1 MFALAMSSAAR
12 EGETSAHACMKASV
26 SLSLAIGRSPRVR
39 RSEAESNAHC
49 GQNSASPSARQ
60 VQGEARTPAESN
72 AHCGQNS
79 VSPSA
84 LQVQGEAR
92 TPAEPYVPQ
101 QKSGPFLAALFTLDY
116 TPFKGVTTWNF

>member
-84 LQVQGEAR
+84 RQVQGEAR

-116 TPFKGVTTWNF
+116 TPFKGVTT

>member
-84 LQVQGEAR
+84 LQVQGGAR

-116 TPFKGVTTWNF
+116 TPFKGVTT

>member
-49 GQNSASPSARQ
+49 GLCIRSPPTGPAKRRPAPSRRGTPTSPQSSPPHGPSEAPARP
-60 VQGEARTPAESN
+60 RPATCSQPERMDN
-72 AHCGQNS
+72 
-79 VSPSA
+79 
-84 LQVQGEAR
+84 L
-92 TPAEPYVPQ
+92 
-101 QKSGPFLAALFTLDY
+101 
-116 TPFKGVTTWNF
+116 

>member
-92 TPAEPYVPQ
+92 TPAEPYVPP

-116 TPFKGVTTWNF
+116 TPFKGVTT

>member
-49 GQNSASPSARQ
+49 GQNSASPSAQ
-60 VQGEARTPAESN
+60 EVQGEARTPAE
-72 AHCGQNS
+72 
-79 VSPSA
+79 
-84 LQVQGEAR
+84 
-92 TPAEPYVPQ
+92 TYVPQ

-116 TPFKGVTTWNF
+116 TPFKGVTT

>member
-1 MFALAMSSAAR
+1 MLACKR
-12 EGETSAHACMKASV
+12 RF
-26 SLSLAIGRSPRVR
+26 LFLAIGRSPRVR

-49 GQNSASPSARQ
+49 GQNSVSTSALQ

-79 VSPSA
+79 ASPSA

-101 QKSGPFLAALFTLDY
+101 QKSGPFLAALVTLDY
-116 TPFKGVTTWNF
+116 TPFKGVTT

>member
-116 TPFKGVTTWNF
+116 TPFKGVTT

>member
-12 EGETSAHACMKASV
+12 KRETSAHACMKASV

-60 VQGEARTPAESN
+60 VQGEARTPAE
-72 AHCGQNS
+72 
-79 VSPSA
+79 
-84 LQVQGEAR
+84 
-92 TPAEPYVPQ
+92 PYVPQ

-116 TPFKGVTTWNF
+116 TPFKGVTT